1 MSDIKWNEVLA
12 DKMTSEF
19 YKHNS
24 FGGYLSWVVNYTGV
38 IRKGIW
44 EKGVLRVLQEKAQNL
59 QEHPNSHLLQS
70 ELELVR
76 HWIYIIK
83 MFVPKVE
90 EHYTKE
96 EYKAMQRG
104 L

>member
-1 MSDIKWNEVLA
+1 MSCEWYEVLA

-24 FGGYLSWVVNYTGV
+24 FGGELDWVVNYTGAV
-38 IRKGIW
+38 GKGIW
-44 EKGVLRVLQEKAQNL
+44 ERGVLRVLQEKAQNL
-59 QEHPNSHLLQS
+59 QEHPK

-83 MFVPKVE
+83 MFVPRHQDHYGE
-90 EHYTKE
+90 EE
-96 EYKAMQRG
+96 WKAMQRG
-104 L
+104 V

>member
-1 MSDIKWNEVLA
+1 MSEWYEVLA

-19 YKHNS
+19 YKHNG
-24 FGGYLSWVVNYTGV
+24 FGGELDWVVSYTGI
-38 IRKGIW
+38 IRSGVFH
-44 EKGVLRVLQEKAQNL
+44 KGVLRVLEEKAQNL
-59 QEHPNSHLLQS
+59 QEHFNSHLLQS

-83 MFVPKVE
+83 MFVPRHQDHYGE
-90 EHYTKE
+90 EE
-96 EYKAMQRG
+96 WKAMQRG

>member
-1 MSDIKWNEVLA
+1 M
-12 DKMTSEF
+12 
-19 YKHNS
+19 
-24 FGGYLSWVVNYTGV
+24 
-38 IRKGIW
+38 
-44 EKGVLRVLQEKAQNL
+44 LQEKAQNL
-59 QEHPNSHLLQS
+59 QEHPK

-90 EHYTKE
+90 DHYTKE

>member
-1 MSDIKWNEVLA
+1 MSEWYEVLA

-19 YKHNS
+19 YKHNG
-24 FGGYLSWVVNYTGV
+24 FGGELDWVVSYTVIIRSGV
-38 IRKGIW
+38 FR
-44 EKGVLRVLQEKAQNL
+44 KGVLRVLQEKAQNL
-59 QEHPNSHLLQS
+59 QEYPK

-90 EHYTKE
+90 DHYTKE